1 MLNPCEF
8 GGQGGEQCSSGQ
20 GTNKNRKNRKNRK
33 WRCQFL
39 FPLSLSLCP
48 PGISLNV
55 IIRVTEEY
63 PEEEDM
69 EVEMVGQPR

>member
-1 MLNPCEF
+1 MQIPCEF
-8 GGQGGEQCSSGQ
+8 AGGGGQRRSGRR
-20 GTNKNRKNRKNRK
+20 TKKNRKNRK

-55 IIRVTEEY
+55 IIRVTEEEY